1 MARILNRY
9 LIAVIP
15 PEKINEQIREFQ
27 HDMAGRFQSSKAL
40 RNIPHITLKA
50 PFQTV
55 GEDHTKVVNWF
66 DALQIDVQP
75 FSVALDGFGSFSG
88 SARPV
93 IYVKPVANP
102 DLSSLQKQILQA
114 FSGTFP
120 EIKVSHTEKEFSPHI
135 TIAYRDLT
143 PEFFI
148 KAWAAY
154 ENKPF
159 QASFPVSE
167 FHLMQHDQS
176 QWKTIYKYHLNPS
189 TKSAKD
195 ADTSYSN
202 PT

>member
-1 MARILNRY
+1 MTSILNRY

-15 PEKINEQIREFQ
+15 PEEINEQIREFQ

-50 PFQTV
+50 PFQTIH
-55 GEDHTKVVNWF
+55 EEHTKVVNWF

-93 IYVKPVANP
+93 IYVKPVANK
-102 DLSSLQKQILQA
+102 DLSSLQNQILQA

-120 EIKVSHTEKEFSPHI
+120 EIKVSHTEKVFSPHI

-143 PEFFI
+143 PEYFI
-148 KAWAAY
+148 KAWTEY
-154 ENKPF
+154 TDMPF
-159 QASFPVSE
+159 NASFQVSS
-167 FHLMQHDQS
+167 FHLMQHDGNG
-176 QWKTIYKYHLNPS
+176 WNTISEHRL
-189 TKSAKD
+189 
-195 ADTSYSN
+195 
-202 PT
+202 